1 MEIEMTFK
9 IAITCVGALGGWML
23 KVIWESIKEV
33 KEELKELNRE
43 MNQDF
48 VRRDDFSEAILRIE
62 NMFNRIFDKLDNKAD
77 KS

>member
-43 MNQDF
+43 VNQDF

>member
-1 MEIEMTFK
+1 METELTFK

-23 KVIWESIKEV
+23 KVIWESIKDV
-33 KEELKELNRE
+33 KHELKELSKE

-48 VRRDDFSEAILRIE
+48 VRRDDFTETILRIE

-77 KS
+77 K